1 MSARGT
7 KRDLTSGPL
16 FFKITLF
23 ALPIM
28 LTGFLQIAYNMADNI
43 IVGRF
48 SHDPNALAAVGCTG
62 SLNSLIINV
71 LMGIAAGT
79 GVVVSQYFGAA
90 NRDGVSS
97 TVHTAM
103 TFSALSGIVFGA
115 IGLLVSRPALILLGT
130 KPEILD
136 SAVLYFRIICIGIPA
151 NTVYNFGAAILR
163 GTGNSRVPLVILGSA
178 GIINVCLNLLFVI
191 GFGMAVE
198 GVAIATVT
206 AQYLSAIAVV
216 TVLAARR
223 GESFCLSLRNLG
235 IKGEYLKRIL
245 RQGIPSGV
253 QSSTYA
259 IANVFMTG
267 AVNTFTT
274 ATVTANSIA
283 SNIDAITLTS
293 LTCFGQASMTFSGQ
307 NFGAKKPDRVKK
319 TVIYCIIQAVIA
331 GVLVSSLELLFADP
345 LISLYI
351 SDDAQN
357 RAEITAATLTII
369 RVMLPT
375 YVIFGLL
382 DVPSGGLKGL
392 GRSITAMMINIVC
405 ICGVRI
411 LWILAI
417 FPMIGTLTGLFLTY
431 PVSWTVAFTV
441 ALPMFIVS
449 YRAFKRDCSTPLSDN
464 ADALSEKS
472 I

>member
-1 MSARGT
+1 MSALDK
-7 KRDLTSGPL
+7 KRDLTNGPL

-28 LTGFLQIAYNMADNI
+28 LTGFLQITYNMADNI

-48 SHDPNALAAVGCTG
+48 SGDPNALAAVGCTG
-62 SLNSLIINV
+62 SLNSLIVNV

-79 GVVVSQYFGAA
+79 GVVVSQFFGAGDRKA
-90 NRDGVSS
+90 VSA
-97 TVHTAM
+97 TTHTAM
-103 TFSALSGIVFGA
+103 TFSALVGILFGA
-115 IGLLVSRPALILLGT
+115 IGLAVSRPALVLLGT
-130 KPEILD
+130 KPEVLD

-163 GTGNSRVPLVILGSA
+163 GTGNSRVPLLILGSA
-178 GIINVCLNLLFVI
+178 GIVNVCLNLLFVI
-191 GFGMAVE
+191 GFGMSVA

-206 AQYLSAIAVV
+206 AQYLSAVAVV
-216 TVLAARR
+216 AVLATRR
-223 GESFCLSLRNLG
+223 GESFCLTLRALG
-235 IKGEYLKRIL
+235 ISGEYLKRIL
-245 RQGIPSGV
+245 RQGIPAGI

-259 IANVFMTG
+259 VANVLMTG

-293 LTCFGQASMTFSGQ
+293 LTCFGQASMTFCGQ
-307 NFGAKKPDRVKK
+307 NFGARKPDRVKK
-319 TVIYCIIQAVIA
+319 TLIYCIIQAMLSGII
-331 GVLVSSLELLFADP
+331 VSSLELIFADP
-345 LISLYI
+345 IISLYI

-357 RAEITAATLTII
+357 RAEIMAATLTII
-369 RVMLPT
+369 RIMLPT
-375 YVIFGLL
+375 YIIFGLL

-392 GRSITAMMINIVC
+392 GKSVSAMIINIVC
-405 ICGVRI
+405 ICGVRV

-431 PVSWTVAFTV
+431 PVSWTVAFVV
-441 ALPMFIVS
+441 AITTFILS
-449 YRAFKRDCSTPLSDN
+449 YRAFKRDCSTPPSDK